1 MGAKG
6 KIVAFAITILAF
18 FGVMAL
24 FEVKDW
30 PVGSGFA
37 GILIGILY
45 PYLEK
50 SVQDVWDT
58 TDWKKSQR
66 KLMRAGDINKE
77 TLIRVSFAYLFRIK
91 VGNEYLL
98 VKNER
103 GTGKYQ
109 PVGGVYQLS
118 RSEKTDLKNLY
129 KVKDDDKIP
138 IDESSKADYRLRIEN
153 KYLRKFVRRFD
164 KKAKRERIN
173 DLSREFK
180 EETIEKGII
189 RWDTIKYRYCGRH
202 MTTIHYSQH
211 FQTYELLL
219 ADIVELIPTKE
230 QEKDLKALQRNS
242 SGIYRFATA
251 KEIQALGIDTD
262 KGRLDESIS
271 DHTMNIL
278 QETEG
283 ELMASSDVGRVYSV
297 RLH

>member
-1 MGAKG
+1 MLKKGAFGLSVLGLLVLLTIMILSEANNLPGGSSISGIIVGLLLPYIG
-6 KIVAFAITILAF
+6 KCI
-18 FGVMAL
+18 
-24 FEVKDW
+24 
-30 PVGSGFA
+30 
-37 GILIGILY
+37 
-45 PYLEK
+45 
-50 SVQDVWDT
+50 QDIADT
-58 TDWKKSQR
+58 TNWKKSQR
-66 KLMRAGDINKE
+66 KLMRAGDINKD

-91 VGNEYLL
+91 IGNEYFL

-153 KYLRKFVRRFD
+153 KYLRQFVRRFD
-164 KKAKRERIN
+164 KKAKRERIS

-180 EETIEKGII
+180 EETIDKGII

-230 QEKDLKALQRNS
+230 QERDLKALQRNS
-242 SGIYRFATA
+242 SEIYRFATV

-262 KGRLDESIS
+262 KGRLVESIS
-271 DHTMNIL
+271 DHTMKIL

-283 ELMASSDVGRVYSV
+283 DLIASSDVGRVYSV